1 MVEGGR
7 SAKLGRAEGAAAW
20 LWQLAAAKG
29 SGEEDKVSFWGNILE
44 AGERGR
50 GYLGARDDPTRTLP
64 TLGLHGCGFDEGLKH
79 CGLTVSLAGT
89 GT

>member
-1 MVEGGR
+1 MPAAG
-7 SAKLGRAEGAAAW
+7 GAAAW

-29 SGEEDKVSFWGNILE
+29 SGVEDTVSLWGNILE

-50 GYLGARDDPTRTLP
+50 GYLGARDDPTRALP